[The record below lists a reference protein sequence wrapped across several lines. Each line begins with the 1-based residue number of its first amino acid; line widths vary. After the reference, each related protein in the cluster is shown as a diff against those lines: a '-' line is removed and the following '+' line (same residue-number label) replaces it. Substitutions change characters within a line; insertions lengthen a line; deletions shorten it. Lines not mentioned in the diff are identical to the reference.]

1 MLARVVSSG
10 CEFGRGSTWHS
21 GPDARVHLERKLGY
35 LSARGMV
42 ASAEDFIT
50 MAATR
55 SSMTGEAYTIR
66 CKPNPA
72 QPSAAWMEAELKAL
86 RASAPPAAAASAARR

>member
-1 MLARVVSSG
+1 MLSRVVSSG
-10 CEFGRGSTWHS
+10 CEFGRGSTWHT
-21 GPDARVHLERKLGY
+21 GADARVHLERKLGY

-42 ASAEDFIT
+42 ASAEDFIA

-55 SSMTGEAYTIR
+55 SSMTGEAYAIR

-72 QPSAAWMEAELKAL
+72 QPSATWMEAELKAL
-86 RASAPPAAAASAARR
+86 RAATPPVAASAARR